1 MTYHIPSDP
10 SAPAQSSWAVIYSHE
25 YGIDVTLY
33 PSEEVARR
41 AGSQIVV
48 NCFNRGELTE
58 FDETELERIALAI
71 NSRDW
76 NKAMRLFNS
85 GSESENI
92 SIEKPAFWSD
102 SEVEIPTM
110 TLESNED
117 EETEEESNN
126 NDE

>member
-58 FDETELERIALAI
+58 FDEAELERLALAI

-76 NKAMRLFNS
+76 NQAMRIFNS
-85 GSESENI
+85 GSDSENI
-92 SIEKPAFWSD
+92 LIEEPAFWFD
-102 SEVEIPTM
+102 SEVGFPTM
-110 TLESNED
+110 TLENLD
-117 EETEEESNN
+117 EETEEENN
-126 NDE
+126 TNE